1 MSGTQKKTIPRK
13 NPRTVDMVGDARLEP
28 DDNGFIAVQLPS
40 AELTLRWSCSAENP
54 GVRVVTR

>member
-1 MSGTQKKTIPRK
+1 
-13 NPRTVDMVGDARLEP
+13 MVGDARLEP